1 MSPHF
6 DKTPKDLAT
15 AGVGAA
21 RLRRVFV
28 HDLEI
33 VASIG
38 VYEHEKRYEQ
48 RVLISADLWVRDD
61 YDGRSDRL
69 ADVLDYGKLLDD
81 IVMLVQSEH
90 VNLIETLAERIAR
103 QCLADRRVEG
113 VRVRIEKPDV
123 ARSCKAVGIEI
134 ARLREGSGSRGQVS
148 GAAGHDADP

>member
-1 MSPHF
+1 MSSTTQEKKARP
-6 DKTPKDLAT
+6 
-15 AGVGAA
+15 AA
-21 RLRRVFV
+21 VRTSAHGPRLRRVFV

-33 VASIG
+33 VGSIG

-48 RVLISADLWVRDD
+48 RIRISADLWVHDD

-69 ADVLDYGKLLDD
+69 ADVLDYGKVVDD

-103 QCLADRRVEG
+103 HCLADARVER

-123 ARSCKAVGIEI
+123 ARSCRSVGIEI
-134 ARLREGSGSRGQVS
+134 ERSREGK
-148 GAAGHDADP
+148 

>member
-1 MSPHF
+1 MSS
-6 DKTPKDLAT
+6 TIQPKKSRNAAVR
-15 AGVGAA
+15 AGPRAP

-69 ADVLDYGKLLDD
+69 ADVLDYGKVIDD
-81 IVMLVQSEH
+81 IVTLAQAEH
-90 VNLIETLAERIAR
+90 VNLNETLAERIAQ
-103 QCLADRRVEG
+103 QCLTDQRVEG
-113 VRVRIEKPDV
+113 VRVTIAKPDV
-123 ARSCKAVGIEI
+123 ARTCKAVGIEI
-134 ARLREGSGSRGQVS
+134 ERWRQ
-148 GAAGHDADP
+148 